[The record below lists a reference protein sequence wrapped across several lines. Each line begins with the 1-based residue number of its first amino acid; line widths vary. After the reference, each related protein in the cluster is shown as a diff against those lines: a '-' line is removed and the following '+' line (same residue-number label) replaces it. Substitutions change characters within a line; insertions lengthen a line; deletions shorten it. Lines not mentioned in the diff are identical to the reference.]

1 MQIPGLVGAAKSMF
15 LFFSLFWDRKVGKR
29 YAVHGLID
37 SNLGL
42 CIRLTLY
49 GFWGFYLMG
58 LEQSELN
65 L

>member
-1 MQIPGLVGAAKSMF
+1 MQIPGLVGAAKSVF
-15 LFFSLFWDRKVGKR
+15 FFFSLFWDSKVGKR